1 MTSKGHSPR
10 SRCARVRFA
19 PPFLRKGEAKHAT
32 TPLFTPFVPKGE
44 AKHAAQRRGDASMHE
59 SKAHPPRSPFLRK
72 GEAKYAAAWLFT
84 PFETK
89 GSPKGRARSAAAK
102 RRGDVR
108 RVAGILLALVALSA
122 TAAVGPNIQA
132 VQPDRLNNYWVM
144 TNTSLNV
151 DVPNSGVNLSK
162 PTCSA
167 VTYMI
172 GSDGVTRD
180 IVVRNTIPA
189 GDLKTVAA
197 SAVKDMHYVPGAN
210 NAARSP
216 VFTYIV
222 IPFNLPVDPA
232 ARKKITDACVLKDF
246 PNGYR

>member
-1 MTSKGHSPR
+1 MGR
-10 SRCARVRFA
+10 IVIGIALFA
-19 PPFLRKGEAKHAT
+19 I
-32 TPLFTPFVPKGE
+32 
-44 AKHAAQRRGDASMHE
+44 AS
-59 SKAHPPRSPFLRK
+59 
-72 GEAKYAAAWLFT
+72 
-84 PFETK
+84 
-89 GSPKGRARSAAAK
+89 GSG
-102 RRGDVR
+102 
-108 RVAGILLALVALSA
+108 
-122 TAAVGPNIQA
+122 AAVGPNIQA
-132 VQPDRLNNYWVM
+132 VQPDHLGNYWMM

-180 IVVRNTIPA
+180 IVVRKTIPA
-189 GDLKTVAA
+189 GDLNTVAA

-222 IPFNLPVDPA
+222 IPFNLPADPA

-246 PNGYR
+246 PQAYR